1 MGISSEP
8 ASSLSTCSN
17 VMISLKKHKSLATA
31 ELLPL
36 DTKENLVQ
44 LDDGGSGI
52 HIYNYV
58 SIRT

>member
-17 VMISLKKHKSLATA
+17 VMISLIKHKSLAAA

-44 LDDGGSGI
+44 LDDGGSEI